1 MNKLKELFVKYKEIL
16 LYLIFGG
23 LTTVVS
29 WGTYIIF
36 VKYMGMAIT
45 PGKALSWVCAVLF
58 AFVTNK
64 LWVFESKS
72 WAPKTAIREL
82 VSFFGARAATGALE
96 IFGVP
101 ALVKLGMDQQV
112 FGTDG
117 MLANIVVSVVVV
129 ILNYVF
135 SKLLIFRKSKKDA
148 AEEAK

>member
-1 MNKLKELFVKYKEIL
+1 MKLKEFFLKYKEIL
-16 LYLIFGG
+16 LYLVFGV

-29 WGTYIIF
+29 WGTYVLF
-36 VKYMGMAIT
+36 VRFMGMGIT

-64 LWVFESKS
+64 LWVFESKTR
-72 WAPKTAIREL
+72 KTGTVLQEL

-112 FGTDG
+112 FGTNG
-117 MLANIVVSVVVV
+117 MLANIVVSIVVV

-135 SKLLIFRKSKKDA
+135 SKFLVFRKTQHRADA
-148 AEEAK
+148 